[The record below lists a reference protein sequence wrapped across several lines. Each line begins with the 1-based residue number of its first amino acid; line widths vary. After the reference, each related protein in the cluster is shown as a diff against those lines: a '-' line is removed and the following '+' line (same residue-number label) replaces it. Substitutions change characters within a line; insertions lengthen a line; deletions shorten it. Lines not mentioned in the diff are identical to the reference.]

1 MRPFLPAVSVLAG
14 GLLAAQSAQAGEC
27 KRVDTTIVT
36 FFFTDGCTS
45 PVGICTA
52 GKVRS
57 GPLEGTTKFQALTVA
72 EGPTPDV
79 LVYTGEL
86 VITTRKG
93 TVTIRDAGVLNGTT
107 AKFVELQQIVSG
119 TQGLRRAKGVL
130 TSRGVQTAT
139 GFSGTLKGFVCQ
151 GEGHGRGPKHDDDV
165 EDLEESDAAQ
175 VAAFIDLANSG
186 A

>member
-1 MRPFLPAVSVLAG
+1 MRPFLPAVHVLAG
-14 GLLAAQSAQAGEC
+14 ALLAAQGAQAGEC
-27 KRVDTTIVT
+27 KPVHTTIVT
-36 FFFTDGCTS
+36 FFFTDGCES

-57 GPLEGTTKFQALTVA
+57 GPLEGTTRFQALTVA

-86 VITTRKG
+86 VITTHRG

-107 AKFVELQQIVSG
+107 GKFAELQKIVEGSR
-119 TQGLRRAKGVL
+119 GLAHVSGVL

-139 GFSGTLKGFVCQ
+139 GFQGSLNGFVC
-151 GEGHGRGPKHDDDV
+151 EGHHPKHGHDRDV
-165 EDLEESDAAQ
+165 EDPEESDAAQ
-175 VAAFIDLANSG
+175 EAAFVDLANSG